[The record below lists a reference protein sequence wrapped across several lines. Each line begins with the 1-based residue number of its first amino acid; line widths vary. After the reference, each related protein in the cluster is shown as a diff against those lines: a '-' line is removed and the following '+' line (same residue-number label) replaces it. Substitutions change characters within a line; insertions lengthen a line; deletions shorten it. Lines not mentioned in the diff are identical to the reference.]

1 MILGAAIWSLVTL
14 GAGGLALSSL
24 YQRSVLSALDREI
37 DSVFD
42 SLLSGVQAGDG
53 LPALANPPNDS
64 RFSQAYSGRYFQVA
78 VLRAGPDGT
87 GLEIAARS
95 RSLFDAELGAP
106 PRILAQLRSGPGE
119 ILHYQAQG
127 PDGQSLRVAAQS
139 IVLGEKNTQVALFVA
154 ADRRDILQDVR
165 RFALTLWA
173 ALGALGLGLLAAVW
187 FQVRVGLAPL
197 EEVRRDMAQ
206 VRRGK
211 SARLEGEY
219 PLEITPLTDELNAL
233 LDHNRAVVERAR
245 THVGNLAHALKTPIS
260 VLLNESRA
268 ETGGLAELV
277 RRQADGMARNVDHYL
292 HRAQAAARAEAIGAR
307 CDAPPVLEDIVRTLE
322 RLYGRQKDLDIE
334 LEAEPGLTFR
344 GERQDLEEMA
354 GNVLENACKYGK
366 SRVRIKAVSL
376 PSRQRLEIQIE
387 DDGPGLSEAQAIEA
401 LKRGKRLDETAPGQ
415 GLGLSIVDDLARLY
429 GGELALARS
438 ELGGLL
444 AFLRLPMAD

>member
-24 YQRSVLSALDREI
+24 YQRSVLSALDRELA
-37 DSVFD
+37 SVFD
-42 SLLSGVQAGDG
+42 SLLSGVQVPGG
-53 LPALANPPNDS
+53 VPALSNPPNDF

-78 VLRAGPDGT
+78 ALRAGAGGPSLD
-87 GLEIAARS
+87 IAVRS
-95 RSLFDAELGAP
+95 RSLFDAELAAP
-106 PRILAQLRSGPGE
+106 PKVLAQLAGGAGE
-119 ILHYQAQG
+119 IVHYQSIG
-127 PDGQSLRVAAQS
+127 PDGQFLRVAAQA
-139 IVLGEKNTQVALFVA
+139 IVLGEPNTRVALFVA
-154 ADRRDILQDVR
+154 ADRSEALRDVR
-165 RFALTLWA
+165 RFSFTLWA
-173 ALGALGLGLLAAVW
+173 ALAALGLGLLTAVW

-219 PLEITPLTDELNAL
+219 PMEITPLTDELNAL

-260 VLLNESRA
+260 VLLNESRG
-268 ETGGLAELV
+268 ESGSLAELV

-307 CDAPPVLEDIVRTLE
+307 CDAPPVLEDIARTLE
-322 RLYGRQKDLDIE
+322 RLYGRQKDLEIQVD
-334 LEAEPGLTFR
+334 AEPGLIFR

-354 GNVLENACKYGK
+354 GNLLENACKYGRGMVK
-366 SRVRIKAVSL
+366 VRAASL
-376 PSRQRLEIQIE
+376 ANRQRFEIVVE
-387 DDGPGLSEAQAIEA
+387 DDGPGLSEVGAVEA

-429 GGELALARS
+429 GGELALGRS
-438 ELGGLL
+438 ELGGLC
-444 AFLRLPMAD
+444 ACLRLPIAD

>member
-24 YQRSVLSALDREI
+24 YQRSVLSALDRELA
-37 DSVFD
+37 SVFD
-42 SLLSGVQAGDG
+42 SLLSGVQVSAEGPS
-53 LPALANPPNDS
+53 LSNPPNDF

-78 VLRAGPDGT
+78 AYRAGPDGPS
-87 GLEIAARS
+87 LDIAVRS
-95 RSLFDAELGAP
+95 RSLFDAELMAP
-106 PRILAQLRSGPGE
+106 PRVLAQLGMGAGE
-119 ILHYQAQG
+119 IVHYQSAG
-127 PDGQSLRVAAQS
+127 PDGQSLRIAAQA
-139 IVLGEKNTQVALFVA
+139 IVLGERNTRVALFVA
-154 ADRRDILQDVR
+154 ADRREALSDVR

-173 ALGALGLGLLAAVW
+173 SLGALGLGLLAAVW

-197 EEVRRDMAQ
+197 EDVRRDMAH

-211 SARLEGEY
+211 SARLEGDY

-260 VLLNESRA
+260 VLINESRSESA
-268 ETGGLAELV
+268 GLAELV
-277 RRQADGMARNVDHYL
+277 RRQADAMARNIDHYL

-307 CDAPPVLEDIVRTLE
+307 CDAPPVLEDIARTLE
-322 RLYGRQKDLDIE
+322 RLYGRQKDLEIR
-334 LEAEPGLTFR
+334 LEAEPGLIFR

-354 GNVLENACKYGK
+354 GNLLENACKYG
-366 SRVRIKAVSL
+366 RGLVLVRAQSL
-376 PSRQRLEIQIE
+376 ANRLYFEISVE
-387 DDGPGLSEAQAIEA
+387 DDGPGLSDAAGVEA

-429 GGELALARS
+429 GGELVLGRS
-438 ELGGLL
+438 SLGGLG
-444 AFLRLPMAD
+444 ARLRLPMAD